1 MKQKIGSKKL
11 GNKTFTPF
19 EDLVHLATM
28 VQMKLRGRHVG
39 AYVLKKG
46 KADNFCFT
54 FGFEC
59 QGIHSFLS
67 SEEVD
72 AIFEN
77 LEAGLKDLPPGE
89 RITFH
94 AGAFSS
100 DKERQQHL
108 ADLVERSPS
117 NELRFLLTGERGR
130 IQELTRLGLREPKF
144 LRIYVTYTKKRAR
157 HGTKD
162 WLERVLGKIKSLYT
176 WFKGETGVQQQTQL
190 LELLQTAFTDGFLQ
204 WEQLL
209 TTKMGL
215 VVRALNENELW
226 EGLWRR
232 INSSEPITIPQLLIL
247 DKNGLREEINSQ
259 VHSTTLL
266 VADDVPVLDRQWVY
280 VKDHYVG
287 ALAFWDKPG
296 GWNNKTSQL
305 HYLWNI
311 IARDVVVDT
320 EIFCQLTPA
329 NPTLVR
335 TSMQRVLKQS
345 NVTALRAN
353 EKRSIDVAAQIKT
366 QRSVAAQEQ
375 LYEGAVPLH
384 TAVTILVHRRSLAR
398 LDEACRYIESCF
410 RRPAWVTRETE
421 YAWKVWLQTLPI
433 VNESLLATPFNRRQV
448 YLSGEVPGLLPL
460 VCTRSRDR
468 EGLELIGEDGGTPIF
483 LDLFT
488 EHRNLGIFGT
498 TRSGKS
504 VLVSGILTQALA
516 RGMPVVALDYPKPD
530 GTSTFSDYTEF
541 MGEQG
546 AYFDIGKQSNN
557 LFEIP
562 DLRALP
568 DDKQQERFQDYKDF
582 LASALLAMVLG
593 VSADQL
599 LTQTVRSVIYLAINN
614 FFDDQGIKARYQLAL
629 SDGFGSVAWKE
640 MPTLADFVSFCSLE
654 QLQLNIDTDQGQL
667 PKAMEQIR
675 LRLQYWL
682 GSRVGKA
689 ISTPSSVPT
698 NAPLLVFA
706 LRQLS
711 DSEDAAILSLA
722 AYSSA
727 LRRALEYPA
736 SIFFIDESPILFKF
750 PAIASLVGSLCANGA
765 KSGIR
770 VILTGQDPNT
780 IAESVAGS
788 QIFQNLT
795 TRLIG
800 RIQMNAIR
808 SFEHH
813 LEYPRYIISQNAS
826 EQFYPQPQGIYSRW
840 LLDDRGIFTFC
851 RYYPAFV
858 QLAAVAN
865 NPDEQAARAYFLRR
879 YLDKYEAYSEYAK
892 CLTTAIRSRKRLEL
906 PQHEKGSPLTIAS

>member
-1 MKQKIGSKKL
+1 MKQKIGKKKL
-11 GNKTFTPF
+11 GDNTYTPF

-28 VQMKLRGRHVG
+28 VRLKLRGRHVG
-39 AYVLKKG
+39 AYLLKKG

-67 SEEVD
+67 NDEVD
-72 AIFEN
+72 AIFES
-77 LEAGLKDLPPGE
+77 LEAGLKELPLGE

-94 AGAFSS
+94 LAAFSS
-100 DKERQQHL
+100 DRERQQQL
-108 ADLVERSPS
+108 SDLVKAAPS
-117 NELRFLLTGERGR
+117 NELRFLLTGEKGR
-130 IQELTRLGLREPKF
+130 VQELTKQGLREPKF
-144 LRIYVTYTKKRAR
+144 LRLYVTYTQDSAR
-157 HGTKD
+157 RGTTD
-162 WLERVLGKIKSLYT
+162 WIERILGKIKALYT

-190 LELLQTAFTDGFLQ
+190 RSLLTSAFTDGFLQ

-209 TTKMGL
+209 STKMGL
-215 VVRALNENELW
+215 VVRALNDDELW

-232 INSSEPITIPQLLIL
+232 FNSSEPIPTPQLLIL
-247 DKNGLREEINSQ
+247 DKKGVKEEINSQ

-266 VADDVPVLDRQWVY
+266 LADSVPVFDRQWVWL
-280 VKDHYVG
+280 KDNYVG
-287 ALAFWDKPG
+287 ALTFWDKPG
-296 GWNNKTSQL
+296 GWSNKTSQL
-305 HYLWNI
+305 KYVTSIL
-311 IARDVVVDT
+311 ARDVVVNT

-335 TSMQRVLKQS
+335 TSMQRMLKQS

-353 EKRSIDVAAQIKT
+353 EKKSIDVAAQIKT

-375 LYEGAVPLH
+375 LYEGAIPFH
-384 TAVTILVHRRSLAR
+384 TAVTILVHRRSLER

-410 RRPAWVTRETE
+410 RRPAWVSRETE
-421 YAWKVWLQTLPI
+421 YTWKVLLQTLPI
-433 VNESLLATPFNRRQV
+433 VNENLLATPFNRRQL
-448 YLSGEVPGLLPL
+448 YLSSEVPGLISL

-516 RGMPVVALDYPKPD
+516 RGIPVVALDYPKPD

-546 AYFDIGKQSNN
+546 AYFDISKQSNN

-562 DLRALP
+562 DLRSLP
-568 DDKQQERFQDYKDF
+568 DDVQQERYQDYKDF
-582 LASALLAMVLG
+582 LASALLAMVIN
-593 VSADQL
+593 VNADQL
-599 LTQTVRSVIYLAINN
+599 LTQDVRTILYLAINN
-614 FFDDQGIKARYQLAL
+614 FFEDAQIQERYYLAL
-629 SDGFGSVAWKE
+629 EDGFGSAAWKR
-640 MPTLADFVSFCSLE
+640 MPTLADFVSFCTLE
-654 QLQLNIDTDQGQL
+654 QLGLGTEVDPKVIDR
-667 PKAMEQIR
+667 IR
-675 LRLQYWL
+675 LRLKYWL

-711 DSEDAAILSLA
+711 DGEDAAILSLA
-722 AYSSA
+722 AYSAA

-750 PAIASLVGSLCANGA
+750 PAIANLVGSLCANGA

-788 QIFQNLT
+788 IIFQNLT

-800 RIQMNAIR
+800 RIQTNAIR
-808 SFEHH
+808 SFEHY
-813 LEYPRYIISQNAS
+813 LEYPRTLISQNAS

-851 RYYPAFV
+851 RYYPAYV

-865 NPDEQAARAYFLRR
+865 NPDEQAVRAYFLRR
-879 YLDKYEAYSEYAK
+879 YPDKYEAYSEYAK
-892 CLTTAIRSRKRLEL
+892 YLTTAIRSRKRLEL
-906 PQHEKGSPLTIAS
+906 PPQEQEVPLAIVS

>member
-1 MKQKIGSKKL
+1 MKQKIGKKKL
-11 GNKTFTPF
+11 GDNTYTPF

-28 VQMKLRGRHVG
+28 VRLKLRDRHVG
-39 AYVLKKG
+39 AYLLKKG

-67 SEEVD
+67 SEEID
-72 AIFEN
+72 NIFEN
-77 LEAGLKDLPPGE
+77 LEAGLKELPFGE

-94 AGAFSS
+94 LSAFSS
-100 DKERQQHL
+100 DRERQQQL
-108 ADLVERSPS
+108 ADLVKAAPS

-130 IQELTRLGLREPKF
+130 VQELTKQGLREPKF
-144 LRIYVTYTKKRAR
+144 LRLYVTYTQDSAR
-157 HGTKD
+157 RGSTD
-162 WLERVLGKIKSLYT
+162 WIERILGKIKTLYT
-176 WFKGETGVQQQTQL
+176 WFKGETEVQQQTQL
-190 LELLQTAFTDGFLQ
+190 RSLLTSAFTDGFLQ

-209 TTKMGL
+209 STKMGL
-215 VVRALNENELW
+215 VIRALDEQELW
-226 EGLWRR
+226 DGLWRR
-232 INSSEPITIPQLLIL
+232 FNSSEPIPIPQLLIL
-247 DKNGLREEINSQ
+247 DKKGIHEEINSQ

-266 VADDVPVLDRQWVY
+266 LGDSVPVFDRQWVWL
-280 VKDHYVG
+280 KNNYVG
-287 ALAFWDKPG
+287 ALTFWDKPG
-296 GWNNKTSQL
+296 GWSNKTSQL
-305 HYLWNI
+305 QYVTSIL
-311 IARDVVVDT
+311 ARDVVVDT

-335 TSMQRVLKQS
+335 TSMQRLLKQS

-353 EKRSIDVAAQIKT
+353 EKKSIDVAAQIKT

-375 LYEGAVPLH
+375 LYEGAIPFH
-384 TAVTILVHRRSLAR
+384 TAVTILVHRRSLER

-410 RRPAWVTRETE
+410 RRPAWVSRETE
-421 YAWKVWLQTLPI
+421 YTWKVLLQTLPI
-433 VNESLLATPFNRRQV
+433 VHESLLATPFNRRQL
-448 YLSGEVPGLLPL
+448 YLSSEVPGLISL
-460 VCTRSRDR
+460 VCTRSKDR

-516 RGMPVVALDYPKPD
+516 RGIPVVALDYPKPD
-530 GTSTFSDYTEF
+530 GTSTFSDYTDF
-541 MGEQG
+541 MAKQG
-546 AYFDIGKQSNN
+546 AYFDISKESNN

-562 DLRALP
+562 DLRSLSS
-568 DDKQQERFQDYKDF
+568 KLQQERFQDYKDF
-582 LASALLAMVLG
+582 LASAILAMVIN

-599 LTQTVRSVIYLAINN
+599 LTQDIRTILYLAINN
-614 FFDDQGIKARYQLAL
+614 FFENSEIQKRYDLAL
-629 SDGFGSVAWKE
+629 EDGFGSAAWMQ
-640 MPTLADFVSFCSLE
+640 MPTLADFLGFCKLD
-654 QLQLNIDTDQGQL
+654 QLGLDTEVDPKVIDR
-667 PKAMEQIR
+667 IR
-675 LRLQYWL
+675 LRLKYWL

-689 ISTPSSVPT
+689 ISTPSSIPT

-711 DSEDAAILSLA
+711 DGEDAAILSLA
-722 AYSSA
+722 AYSAA
-727 LRRALEYPA
+727 LRRALEYPV

-750 PAIASLVGSLCANGA
+750 PAIANLVGSLCANGA

-770 VILTGQDPNT
+770 VIITGQDPNT

-788 QIFQNLT
+788 IIFQNLT

-800 RIQMNAIR
+800 RIQTNAIR
-808 SFEHH
+808 SFEHY
-813 LEYPRYIISQNAS
+813 LEYPRHIISKNAG

-840 LLDDRGIFTFC
+840 LLDDRGSFTFC
-851 RYYPAFV
+851 RYHPAYV

-865 NPDEQAARAYFLRR
+865 NPDEQAVRNYFLRR
-879 YLDKYEAYSEYAK
+879 YSDKYEAYSEYAK
-892 CLTTAIRSRKRLEL
+892 YLTAAIRSRKRLEL
-906 PQHEKGSPLTIAS
+906 PAQEQAEVALAIVP

>member
-1 MKQKIGSKKL
+1 MKQKIGKKKL
-11 GNKTFTPF
+11 GDKTFTPF

-28 VQMKLRGRHVG
+28 VRLKLRGRHVG
-39 AYVLKKG
+39 AYLLKKS

-67 SEEVD
+67 SEEVNT
-72 AIFEN
+72 IFEN

-94 AGAFSS
+94 LAAFSS
-100 DKERQQHL
+100 DKERQQQL
-108 ADLVERSPS
+108 SDLVEQSPS
-117 NELRFLLTGERGR
+117 NELRFLLAGDRGR
-130 IQELTRLGLREPKF
+130 IQELTRQGLREPKF
-144 LRIYVTYTKKRAR
+144 LRIYVTYTKDSAR
-157 HGTKD
+157 RGTTD
-162 WLERVLGKIKSLYT
+162 WVERILGKLSTLYT

-190 LELLQTAFTDGFLQ
+190 YSLLTSAFTDGFLQ

-215 VVRALNENELW
+215 VVRGLNEKELW

-232 INSSEPITIPQLLIL
+232 LNRSEPIPIPQLLIL
-247 DKNGLREEINSQ
+247 EKNRLREEINSQ

-266 VADDVPVLDRQWVY
+266 LADNVPVFDRQWVWL
-280 VKDHYVG
+280 KDHYVG
-287 ALAFWDKPG
+287 ALTFWDKPG

-320 EIFCQLTPA
+320 EIFCQLTTA
-329 NPTLVR
+329 NPTLLR

-353 EKRSIDVAAQIKT
+353 EKRTIDVAAQIKT
-366 QRSVAAQEQ
+366 QRSVNAQEQ
-375 LYEGAVPLH
+375 LYEGAMPLH
-384 TAVTILVHRRSLAR
+384 TAVTILVHRPSLER
-398 LDEACRYIESCF
+398 LNEASRYIESCF
-410 RRPAWVTRETE
+410 RRPAWVARETE
-421 YAWKVWLQTLPI
+421 YAWKIWLQTLPI
-433 VNESLLATPFNRRQV
+433 VNETLLATPFNRRQV

-468 EGLELIGEDGGTPIF
+468 EGLELIGEDGGTPLF

-562 DLRALP
+562 DLRSLSS
-568 DDKQQERFQDYKDF
+568 DKQEERFQDYKDF
-582 LASALLAMVLG
+582 LASAILAMVLG

-614 FFDDQGIKARYQLAL
+614 FFNHQGITTRYQLAL
-629 SDGFGSVAWKE
+629 EEGFGSDAWKE
-640 MPTLADFVSFCSLE
+640 MPTLADFVNFCSLE
-654 QLQLNIDTDQGQL
+654 ELQLNIETDQGQL

-722 AYSSA
+722 AYSAA

-750 PAIASLVGSLCANGA
+750 PAIANLVGSLCANGA

-800 RIQMNAIR
+800 RIQTNAIR
-808 SFEHH
+808 SFEHY
-813 LEYPRYIISQNAS
+813 LEYQRHIIGQNAS

-840 LLDDRGIFTFC
+840 LLDDRGVFTFC
-851 RYYPAFV
+851 RYYPAYV

-865 NPDEQAARAYFLRR
+865 NPDEQAVRTYFLRR
-879 YLDKYEAYSEYAK
+879 YANKYEAYSEFAK
-892 CLTTAIRSRKRLEL
+892 YLTGTIRSRKRLEV
-906 PQHEKGSPLTIAS
+906 PQHEKDVPLAIVS